1 VLQECSLRSPRRRFY
16 SVIAA
21 ADGGVSEFASETNS
35 LDFMTTSLLPII
47 SYILISSF
55 TPGPSNISSASL
67 AVMHGYKNTLRY
79 QAGLAAGVFL
89 LMFLCGLLS
98 TTIVKI
104 FPTFEPIMR
113 YVGAVY
119 ILYLAVGILKASYAF
134 TEKDS
139 KPLGFAHGL
148 LLQILN
154 PKLFVYAFTLFS
166 AFLSTMTRNITTL
179 VLVVTLLAMVA
190 FCAASTWALFGTA
203 IKTQLQHPRLK
214 TVVNIILSLSLVYTA
229 ISLTEII

>member
-1 VLQECSLRSPRRRFY
+1 MF
-16 SVIAA
+16 
-21 ADGGVSEFASETNS
+21 DT
-35 LDFMTTSLLPII
+35 DFLYLMPTSLLPII

-67 AVMHGYKNTLRY
+67 AVVHGYKNTMKY

-89 LMFLCGLLS
+89 LMFLSGLLS

-113 YVGAVY
+113 YAGAIY
-119 ILYLAVGILKASYAF
+119 ILYLAFGILKASYTF

-139 KPLGFAHGL
+139 KPLGFLQGFT
-148 LLQILN
+148 LQILN

-166 AFLSTMTRNITTL
+166 AFLATISKNMTIL
-179 VLVVTLLAMVA
+179 LLVVTFLAVVA
-190 FCAASTWALFGTA
+190 FCATSTWALFGSA
-203 IKTQLQHPRLK
+203 IKTYLQHPRLK
-214 TVVNIILSLSLVYTA
+214 IVINVLLSLSLVYTA
-229 ISLTEII
+229 ISLTGLI